1 MVDYPDRPC
10 PVCKGPMA
18 EQKESA
24 CSGRCRAAL
33 SRRKKAQAQ
42 EERERRMQAL
52 LRETL
57 RLLKHEGE
65 DSA

>member
-33 SRRKKAQAQ
+33 SRKKKAQAQ
-42 EERERRMQAL
+42 EERDQRLQRL
-52 LRETL
+52 VETL
-57 RLLKHEGE
+57 AREVGLSPE
-65 DSA
+65 DFV

>member
-24 CSGRCRAAL
+24 CSGRCRATL
-33 SRRKKAQAQ
+33 SRQKKAQAQ
-42 EERERRMQAL
+42 EERDQRLQSLVATL
-52 LRETL
+52 AREV
-57 RLLKHEGE
+57 GFQVE
-65 DSA
+65 DSE

>member
-1 MVDYPDRPC
+1 MVDYPDRRC